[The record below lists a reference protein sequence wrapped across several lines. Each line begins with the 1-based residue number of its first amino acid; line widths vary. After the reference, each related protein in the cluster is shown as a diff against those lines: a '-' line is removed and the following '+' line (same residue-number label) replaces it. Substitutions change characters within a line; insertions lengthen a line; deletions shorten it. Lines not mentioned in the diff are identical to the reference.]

1 MKGVLHTVSIIRSTS
16 LNTVSI
22 KENNFAFIRSTSLKL
37 SLKLITFMIRG
48 KPILFLVHKLLALKV

>member
-16 LNTVSI
+16 LNTVRI